1 MFECIALGAS
11 PSAVTA
17 SCLCH
22 HPAFA
27 RLNERQTASLSRRS
41 FIAGAATMGAVA
53 CGSPALARIP
63 EAPAGAIAF
72 VNLRIFDGKSEQL
85 RDHFRVIVEGQ
96 KIKAVEPADAPLP
109 ENMRKIDCGGRTM
122 TPGLIDAHYHIA
134 MASVP
139 MPQLMTADASYIAI
153 AASEEASRLLLRGF
167 TSIRDMAGPSFGL
180 KKAIDSGLV
189 PGPRIW
195 PSGAMIS
202 QTSGHGDFRLPYEI
216 PGSPNAPLSRG
227 DVLGAGAIADGAT
240 DVLRRAREQL
250 MLGASQ
256 LKLAAGG
263 GVASNYDPIDV
274 SQFTEAEFRAAVDAA
289 ENWGTYVAV
298 HAYTPR
304 AIKTAIRAGVRC
316 IDHGQL
322 MDEDTAKLMADKGIW
337 LSSQPFVDDGSDS
350 AYAEGSP
357 SRLKQLTMFAGTD
370 TAYGL
375 AKKHGLKTA
384 WGTDILFSAKNAERQ
399 GAKLALMARWYAPG
413 EILHMATGVNAEL
426 LQMSG
431 PRNPYPAPVGVI
443 EPGAYADL
451 LLVDGDPLAKI
462 DLLSEPDK
470 TLLVIM
476 KDGRFYKNALPA

>member
-1 MFECIALGAS
+1 
-11 PSAVTA
+11 
-17 SCLCH
+17 
-22 HPAFA
+22 
-27 RLNERQTASLSRRS
+27 LNERLTARLSRRS
-41 FIAGAATMGAVA
+41 FIAGAATMGALSYA
-53 CGSPALARIP
+53 APALARIP
-63 EAPAGAIAF
+63 EAPPETLAF
-72 VNLRIFDGKSEQL
+72 VNLRLFDGKSEQL
-85 RDHFRVIVEGQ
+85 RDHLRVIVEGQ
-96 KIKAVEPADAPLP
+96 TIKAIEPADSPLLQ
-109 ENMRKIDCGGRTM
+109 NIRKIDCGGRTL

-139 MPQLMTADASYIAI
+139 MMQLMTADAGFIAI
-153 AASEEASRLLLRGF
+153 AAAEEASRLLMRGF

-180 KKAIDSGLV
+180 KKAIDAGLV

-202 QTSGHGDFRLPYEI
+202 QTSGHGDFRLPWEI
-216 PGSPNAPLSRG
+216 PASPNAPLSRG
-227 DVLGAGAIADGAT
+227 DVLGAGAIADGPT
-240 DVLRRAREQL
+240 EVLRRAREQL

-263 GVASNYDPIDV
+263 GVASNYDPID
-274 SQFTEAEFRAAVDAA
+274 AAVDAA

-304 AIKTAIRAGVRC
+304 AIQTAIRAGVRC

-322 MDEDTAKLMADKGIW
+322 MDDDTAKLMADKGIW
-337 LSSQPFVDDGSDS
+337 LSSQPFIDDGSDS

-357 SRLKQLTMFAGTD
+357 NRIKQLTMFKGTD

-384 WGTDILFSAKNAERQ
+384 WGTDILFSAKNTERH

-413 EILHMATGVNAEL
+413 EILRMATGVNAEL

-431 PRNPYPAPVGVI
+431 PRSPYPAAVGVI

-462 DLLSEPDK
+462 NLLTEPDK
-470 TLLVIM
+470 NLVVIM
-476 KDGRFYKNALPA
+476 KDGRFYKNTLPG